1 MHYSWMP
8 IDREDSH
15 DAHLIDAGIHAYN
28 PEYTPCRLKLRAGGK
43 GSLIRL
49 MIVDDDRLMIELFE
63 AIASFHHIEI
73 VGKALDGDAA
83 LEIYR
88 SIAPPPDL
96 ILMDQRM
103 PNMGGIEC
111 MQEILKVDR
120 SQKIIFISADAD
132 AMEDALSA
140 GACEFLTKPCRVSEI
155 ISAITRVCGK

>member
-1 MHYSWMP
+1 MLISSMRGFMP
-8 IDREDSH
+8 T
-15 DAHLIDAGIHAYN
+15 
-28 PEYTPCRLKLRAGGK
+28 TPSILPAASNFGQGGK